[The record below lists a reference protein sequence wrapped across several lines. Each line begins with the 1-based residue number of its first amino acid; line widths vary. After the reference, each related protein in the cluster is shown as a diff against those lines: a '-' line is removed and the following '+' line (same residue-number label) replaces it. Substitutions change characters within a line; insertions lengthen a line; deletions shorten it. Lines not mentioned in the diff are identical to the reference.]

1 MNKEDLE
8 YYVDNTSKFDNIDE
22 AFNDYVYGLTEEEIL
37 DLFDDKMK
45 ARIVLESPSYV
56 KKNGSYYFNGEFI
69 DLEDNEINQV
79 IKEFEKG
86 E

>member
-1 MNKEDLE
+1 MNKEDLK
-8 YYVDNTSKFDNIDE
+8 YYVDSTSKFDSIDE
-22 AFNDYVYGLTEEEIL
+22 AFNDYIYGLTEEEII

-45 ARIVLESPSYV
+45 AKIVLESPSYV
-56 KKNGSYYFNGEFI
+56 KKNGAYYFNGEFI